1 MDETAIRER
10 LRAFLTVAGFGEI
23 TSTLARTRAREHSAV
38 WSAELIHNGGDALM
52 EIFVY
57 DLTEDPAGIVDAQE
71 ERIALSEL
79 ESPLVPC
86 LVAEKTDGELAVLA
100 VAAPADAEI
109 FLRYLEPQ
117 DEGVALTYQP
127 NIDRLLGASTLRH
140 VDGRWIGSMLM
151 SLRRAQALIPL
162 MQRLGDA
169 VGATADEPI
178 IPCFLAA
185 YEVETP
191 EGGIRSFGELPA
203 EYADL
208 VLTTTLISPFEP
220 LGATPVLHPTA
231 DPVQW
236 AARLFST
243 VRAGHNLPATFCR
256 ALGCCLR
263 GEFITPAGELIDLY
277 FLTAADELPAAEL
290 RELQIRDLL
299 NAIEVLAEIV
309 TDPTDRAAALR
320 AAIGAYCPE
329 PADAALS
336 ALTDGLSLQ
345 SMIVLATAMR
355 SA

>member
-10 LRAFLTVAGFGEI
+10 LGVFLASSGFGEI
-23 TSTLARTRAREHSAV
+23 TSTLAQTRAREHSTV
-38 WSAELIHNGGDALM
+38 WSAELFHNGGDARM

-57 DLTEDPAGIVDAQE
+57 DLTEDSAGIVDAQE
-71 ERIALSEL
+71 ERIALREL
-79 ESPLVPC
+79 DSPLVPR
-86 LVAEKTDGELAVLA
+86 LIAEQTDGELAILA

-109 FLRYLEPQ
+109 LHRYLEPQ
-117 DEGVALTYQP
+117 DEGVTLTYQP
-127 NIDRLLGASTLRH
+127 NVDRLLGANTLRH
-140 VDGRWIGSMLM
+140 VDGRSMLSTLM

-162 MQRLGDA
+162 MQRLADA

-178 IPCFLAA
+178 VPCFQAA

-208 VLTTTLISPFEP
+208 ILTTTLISPSEP

-236 AARLFST
+236 ATRTFST

-263 GEFITPAGELIDLY
+263 GEFITPNGELIDLY
-277 FLTAADELPAAEL
+277 FLTAADELATAEL

-299 NAIEVLAEIV
+299 NAIDVLVEIV
-309 TDPTDRAAALR
+309 TNPTVRAAALR
-320 AAIGAYCPE
+320 AAIRAYCPE
-329 PADAALS
+329 HAHAKLS
-336 ALTDGLSLQ
+336 VLTEDLSHQ
-345 SMIVLATAMR
+345 SLIVLATAMR
-355 SA
+355 SM